1 MKKFLL
7 IAILS
12 TLSFFVS
19 SAAFAVMQADES
31 DWELWGGWWGWWGWW
46 GSTAAVQETVDNS
59 RFDSAMQKSIE
70 SIKNNIEAAES
81 TKWTEWIKN
90 FVFEKVMNVLVPL
103 IVVLG
108 ILIAILWFYKL
119 LFSSD
124 EKAKADW
131 TRFIL
136 YWALWIIL
144 IMSAKYIWTTIYEW
158 IFNQWDNTKIT
169 DILWWNIA
177 QEIYDKLVFPFL
189 KIAIYLSLWVLF
201 VILVSRVFTFIFA
214 KDDDTKKK
222 AWTLIWRNILW
233 MLVIIGSKQI
243 VEAVYWK
250 KADVLKDVSNLWQIW
265 TSVMAERSIPLFY
278 QVINWAIWLLAFV
291 ILIMII
297 IQTVQLLTKPDDEK
311 QMGKI
316 KNTLLY
322 IFIWIA
328 LIGIC
333 YLIVNFLII
342 N

>member
-31 DWELWGGWWGWWGWW
+31 DWELWGGWGGWWGWW

>member
-1 MKKFLL
+1 MKKFLS
-7 IAILS
+7 IVILW
-12 TLSFFVS
+12 TLSFFLS

-31 DWELWGGWWGWWGWW
+31 WDDLWWWGGGWWA
-46 GSTAAVQETVDNS
+46 SAAAVQETVDNS
-59 RFDSAMQKSIE
+59 RFDSAMEKSVE
-70 SIKNNIEAAES
+70 SIRNNIEAAER

-90 FVFEKVMNVLVPL
+90 FVFEKVMSVLVPL

-108 ILIAILWFYKL
+108 ILIAILWFYKI

-189 KIAIYLSLWVLF
+189 KLAIYLSLWALF

-278 QVINWAIWLLAFV
+278 QVINRAIWLLAFV
-291 ILIMII
+291 ILVMII

>member
-1 MKKFLL
+1 MKKFLSTV
-7 IAILS
+7 ILW
-12 TLSFFVS
+12 TLLLFAS
-19 SAAFAVMQADES
+19 SMASEEMQMYDPEV
-31 DWELWGGWWGWWGWW
+31 DWWEGWWGTS
-46 GSTAAVQETVDNS
+46 STTTVQETVDNS
-59 RFDSAMQKSIE
+59 RFDSAMGKSIE

-90 FVFEKVMNVLVPL
+90 FVFEKVMNILVPL
-103 IVVLG
+103 IIVLG
-108 ILIAILWFYKL
+108 ILVSILWFYKL

-124 EKAKADW
+124 EKAKEEWIKYIA
-131 TRFIL
+131 
-136 YWALWIIL
+136 YWALWIII

-169 DILWWNIA
+169 DIIWGNIA
-177 QEIYDKLVFPFL
+177 QELYDKLLFPFL
-189 KIAIYLSLWVLF
+189 KIAIYLSLWILF
-201 VILVSRVFTFIFA
+201 VILVSRVFTFIFS

-233 MLVIIGSKQI
+233 MLVIIWSKQI
-243 VEAVYWK
+243 VEAIYWK
-250 KADVLKDVSNLWQIW
+250 KADVIKDVSNLWEIW

-278 QVINWAIWLLAFV
+278 QIINWAIWLLAFI

-328 LIGIC
+328 LIWIC